1 MDDTKKIEIW
11 DPSPQKPLIS
21 ARMTQQGAVAQQDSL
36 EQWRVECSVQEAGVE
51 GQQGAVAPQEVIVPG
66 GPVT

>member
-1 MDDTKKIEIW
+1 
-11 DPSPQKPLIS
+11 
-21 ARMTQQGAVAQQDSL
+21 MTQQGAVAQQDSL